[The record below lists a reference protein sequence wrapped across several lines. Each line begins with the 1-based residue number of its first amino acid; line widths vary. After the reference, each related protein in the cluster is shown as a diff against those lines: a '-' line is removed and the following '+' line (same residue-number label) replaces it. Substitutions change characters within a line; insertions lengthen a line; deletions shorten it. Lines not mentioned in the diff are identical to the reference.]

1 MSLESLAELL
11 TSTSY
16 VRERKEILFDTP
28 VESENMPKSLQKK
41 VIKILNKFDFKVE
54 VFQEDRGS
62 VKFKVRQLENERLE
76 LYPGSKVPDLLRKIR
91 EALDNGGFRRSKLF
105 YLDYTYAGHPE
116 VNSINVVYNPRWRK
130 YESFEILFRSKTQLR
145 RSRG

>member
-1 MSLESLAELL
+1 M
-11 TSTSY
+11 STSD
-16 VRERKEILFDTP
+16 VKEKKGILFDTP
-28 VESENMPKSLQKK
+28 VESESMPKALQKK

-54 VFQEDRGS
+54 VFQEDKGS

-76 LYPGSKVPDLLRKIR
+76 LYPMSKVPDLLRKIR

-105 YLDYTYAGHPE
+105 YLDYTDAGYPE

-130 YESFEILFRSKTQLR
+130 YENFEILFRSKTQLR